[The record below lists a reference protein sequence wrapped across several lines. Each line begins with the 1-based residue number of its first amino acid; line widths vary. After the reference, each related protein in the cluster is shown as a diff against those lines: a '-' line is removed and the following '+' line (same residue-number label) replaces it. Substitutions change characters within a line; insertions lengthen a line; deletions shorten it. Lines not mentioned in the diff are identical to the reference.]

1 MAPDRPQRAEFAR
14 PQEITRKHGTAGFA
28 CGKPAL
34 DEWLQR
40 HALKSHHK
48 GDARVLVVCDA
59 SLRVLAYVAVCA
71 ASVERKEAAA
81 KIRRN
86 APNPIP
92 MGLIARLAV
101 TEEAQGRRIGP
112 ALLREAIFRIINAG
126 EHIGIRGILVHAM
139 DEDAA
144 NFYLR
149 MGFSPS
155 PIDEMTLMV
164 SIEEI
169 RQSLAPG
176 PQQGRPV
183 GNQSTTG

>member
-1 MAPDRPQRAEFAR
+1 MASDRPQRAEIAR
-14 PQEITRKHGTAGFA
+14 PQELTRKHRTADFA

-34 DEWLQR
+34 DEWLRR
-40 HALKSHHK
+40 HALKSHDK
-48 GDARVLVVCDA
+48 GDTRVLVVCDA

-71 ASVERKEAAA
+71 ASVKRKAAPG
-81 KIRRN
+81 KVRRN

-101 TEEAQGRRIGP
+101 TGEAKGRRIGP
-112 ALLREAIFRIINAG
+112 SLLREAILRIVNAG

-144 NFYLR
+144 NFCR
-149 MGFSPS
+149 HMGFHPS

-164 SIEEI
+164 TIEEI
-169 RQSLAPG
+169 RRELLG
-176 PQQGRPV
+176 DR
-183 GNQSTTG
+183 